1 MELPLQIAICED
13 LPEELARLRGILEQS
28 KISHEI
34 EYFASGE
41 TFLAGFQLHRYDLI
55 FMDIYMGGMTGI
67 ETAAEVRKIDSKVA
81 IVFTTSSLEYALE
94 SYRLGAMK
102 YLEKPVTAQEVI
114 PILQMV
120 QMQKQY
126 VPKLTLHTKP
136 AETQVPL
143 EDILFLEQNGAKFN
157 THLLSGKVITAVGKL
172 DDVMSQLDE
181 TCFYH
186 CHKSFIVNF
195 TYVTGLNKDMLLF
208 ELIRGKRV
216 FIHRDGFW
224 RTKRAYEAFLFS
236 DSARGATDA

>member
-102 YLEKPVTAQEVI
+102 
-114 PILQMV
+114 
-120 QMQKQY
+120 
-126 VPKLTLHTKP
+126 
-136 AETQVPL
+136 
-143 EDILFLEQNGAKFN
+143 
-157 THLLSGKVITAVGKL
+157 
-172 DDVMSQLDE
+172 
-181 TCFYH
+181 
-186 CHKSFIVNF
+186 
-195 TYVTGLNKDMLLF
+195 
-208 ELIRGKRV
+208 
-216 FIHRDGFW
+216 
-224 RTKRAYEAFLFS
+224 
-236 DSARGATDA
+236 